1 MPSGDPQSLDALRDE
16 VDLLR
21 TCARLAHEADEILEE
36 AMRRRW
42 PLADALDVLL
52 PLLAAH
58 TGADACRV
66 QTVDEDGVEREF
78 HWTAARGAAE
88 LDSSTTPE
96 PTGRRAAWR
105 DAGAG
110 RATVSQ
116 ILDVAGE
123 PFGTAAV
130 RVPAPADAPA
140 RERLERVLDTWCEEL
155 DNFLAAIARARCKQ
169 RVLAAIAEGLRHPI
183 VDRGVQRAIA
193 ALSSEVPF
201 DDLVLV
207 FWQENE
213 TRAENMH
220 CAVVRDGQP
229 ARDAFVR
236 EHAQRLVRGD
246 TAAVAAAL
254 GIEQHRE
261 EVLIGGLRDDSVIG
275 RLLIARRAGEFN
287 TFDRDLLQTFAHM
300 LRARV
305 VDFNREWKQLSLSFP
320 RDLVLRLLSEE
331 NYGERFLKPQEREA
345 AVLYCDIS
353 GFTRISEQVL
363 GTPALIG
370 HLVNTWS
377 AEVVRILWET
387 GGVFD
392 KMVGDCVIGLWGP
405 PFFDRDPR
413 ELCRQAAEAARRIR
427 DYTRTLPQAQ
437 GLEALRESGQPVG
450 VATGLNWCPLMV
462 GCFGPNEDYTG
473 FSAGMNNTARLQ
485 GLAGRDEILCME
497 GFVDVHADEQVF
509 GERRTGEVK
518 NVAQPLVFRNLL
530 GG

>member
-1 MPSGDPQSLDALRDE
+1 MASQAPDATRALHAE

-42 PLADALDVLL
+42 PLADALDVLI

-58 TGADACRV
+58 CGADACHV
-66 QTVDEDGVEREF
+66 HTVDEDGVERDF
-78 HWTAARGAAE
+78 RWSAGGAAAK
-88 LDSSTTPE
+88 DGDWPR
-96 PTGRRAAWR
+96 PAGRRAAWR

-110 RATVSQ
+110 RALVAQ

-130 RVPAPADAPA
+130 RVPAPADHQG
-140 RERLERVLDTWCEEL
+140 RERIERVLDTWCEEL

-169 RVLAAIAEGLRHPI
+169 RVLADIAAALRHPI
-183 VDRGVQRAIA
+183 VDRGVQRAVE
-193 ALSSEVPF
+193 ALITEVPL

-207 FWQENE
+207 FWQEDDL
-213 TRAENMH
+213 APENVH
-220 CAVVRDGQP
+220 CAVVSDGER
-229 ARDAFVR
+229 ADDAFVR
-236 EHAQRLVRGD
+236 EHAGRLLRGD
-246 TAAVAAAL
+246 SAALAAAM
-254 GIEQHRE
+254 GIERHRE
-261 EVLIGGLRDDSVIG
+261 EVLIGGRRDGSVIG
-275 RLLIARRAGEFN
+275 RLLVARRDGEFN

-320 RDLVLRLLSEE
+320 RDIVQRLLAEE
-331 NYGERFLKPQEREA
+331 DYAERHLKPQERDA

-377 AEVVRILWET
+377 AEVVRIIWET

-405 PFFDRDPR
+405 PFFDREPR
-413 ELCRQAAEAARRIR
+413 ELCRRAADAARRIR
-427 DYTRTLPQAQ
+427 DYTRTLPRAP
-437 GLEALRESGQPVG
+437 GLEALRDAGEPVG

-497 GFVDVHADEQVF
+497 GFVEVYADDAAF
-509 GERRTGEVK
+509 GERCSAEVK
-518 NVAQPLVFRNLL
+518 NVAEPLAYRQLIDR
-530 GG
+530 